1 MRVKLSDICTV
12 KAGHPFR
19 GKIPE
24 QPEGD
29 ALAVQIR
36 DVSDDGD
43 ILWDQV
49 IHTDIKGR
57 KSPDWLR
64 DGHVLFIARGQKNNA
79 ALVVNAPSKV
89 VCAPHFFLLEVRD
102 EAVIAP
108 SFLAWQL
115 NQADSQRYF
124 AIAAQGTAQVNVT
137 RAHLEATTITV
148 PPMDK
153 QVTIVKLYQAAIAEK
168 KLHMA
173 FIENRAKQLT
183 AIAHEIMSEA

>member
-1 MRVKLSDICTV
+1 MLIKLSEIALV

-24 QPEGD
+24 QPDGE

-36 DVSDDGD
+36 DISSDGD

-49 IHTDIKGR
+49 IRTDIKGR
-57 KSPDWLR
+57 KAPDWLR
-64 DGHVLFIARGQKNNA
+64 TGHVLFTARGQKNNA
-79 ALVVNAPSKV
+79 ALVESVPSQA
-89 VCAPHFFLLEVRD
+89 VCAPHFFLLEVID
-102 EAVIAP
+102 ESLIAP

-153 QVTIVKLYQAAIAEK
+153 QLTIVKLYQAAIAEK

-173 FIENRAKQLT
+173 FIENRKKQLT
-183 AIAHEIMSEA
+183 AIAHQIMSEA